1 MVKPISMVSV
11 VTLLAFDASGHA
23 MPLLVDSNAPDNYR
37 DQLAK
42 EATYGNMINLPPRC
56 HLPMR
61 SNNHD
66 YG

>member
-1 MVKPISMVSV
+1 
-11 VTLLAFDASGHA
+11 
-23 MPLLVDSNAPDNYR
+23 
-37 DQLAK
+37 LAK

-66 YG
+66 YGWLLSGGSGRNNYSLMGLETN

>member
-42 EATYGNMINLPPRC
+42 EATYGNMINLPPS
-56 HLPMR
+56 LSFTYAFKQP
-61 SNNHD
+61 
-66 YG
+66 